1 MHKET
6 YPNFKQFLLLI
17 ILFFTSF
24 FVFYTIVTL
33 LGLQLFD
40 SYSAFNPIFVNF
52 LLPAG
57 SPICTIPLIIYVSRK
72 SGIPV
77 KWTVK
82 LPHIHFVLLLVLL
95 AISTVILIQ
104 PFIYP
109 IEYFSNLIE
118 GRFIF
123 IEFVMPKFDLLI
135 VIKFILTVL
144 IVPIFEEIFW
154 RKQIFGLLLKK
165 YSPAMA
171 IVLSSVIFACGHLR
185 IYDFGSLFIWGLLF
199 CFVYYKS
206 NSIEFSILLHSICNV
221 SSFFVKRIFI
231 DYGQQFFKYTM
242 IMVISA
248 IVTYLVIA
256 YLRRHSSIKNDYEA
270 DDPVAL

>member
-1 MHKET
+1 MQDET
-6 YPNFKQFLLLI
+6 YPNFKQLLLLV
-17 ILFFTSF
+17 ILYFSSLFIFSI
-24 FVFYTIVTL
+24 IVTII
-33 LGLQLFD
+33 GLQLFN
-40 SYSAFNPIFVNF
+40 SYWDFHPIFINI
-52 LLPAG
+52 LLPAS
-57 SPICTIPLIIYVSRK
+57 SPICTIPFIIYVSKK

-77 KWTVK
+77 KWSAK
-82 LPHIHFVLLLVLL
+82 LPQNQFVIPLVLL
-95 AISTVILIQ
+95 TISAIIITQ

-118 GRFIF
+118 GRFRF
-123 IEFVMPKFDLLI
+123 IEFAVPEFTLLI
-135 VIKFILTVL
+135 VIRLIFIGF

-165 YSPAMA
+165 YSPAIA
-171 IVLSSVIFACGHLR
+171 IALSSALFACGHFR

-206 NSIEFSILLHSICNV
+206 NSIELSILLHSISNI

-231 DYGQQFFKYTM
+231 EQELQFFKYAM

-248 IVTYLVIA
+248 IVIYLVIS
-256 YLRRHSSIKNDYEA
+256 YLGQKVSNKQDERA
-270 DDPVAL
+270 DDQVL